1 MEITITITII
11 ILVVAVAF
19 IRQVEQYQ
27 RGVMFTL
34 GKFTGIKEPG

>member
-1 MEITITITII
+1 MMIV
-11 ILVVAVAF
+11 LVLALIFLFIFF

-34 GKFTGIKEPG
+34 GKFTGVKEPG

>member
-1 MEITITITII
+1 MII
-11 ILVVAVAF
+11 IGGLVAAVLF

-34 GKFTGIKEPG
+34 GKFTGIKGPG